1 MGSAS
6 LILKS
11 NFTSKIY
18 AIGGFDGKAR
28 LRTIEEYD
36 IEKNEWRILPTELQA
51 GLTNS
56 AAVAINSTCIL
67 VFGGG

>member
-1 MGSAS
+1 
-6 LILKS
+6 LRTLKS
-11 NFTSKIY
+11 KFTSKIY
-18 AIGGFDGKAR
+18 AIGGFDGKSR

-36 IEKNEWRILPTELQA
+36 LEKNEWRILPFELQT

-56 AAVAINSTCIL
+56 AAVAINSKTIL